1 MIESLPPFLG
11 IDRIWKPKAS
21 IFRGD
26 LPGTHAHT
34 NTREISR
41 MERYRLG
48 RRGGA
53 GHGVLGLKIG
63 LFFFGAMKAIF
74 FMAKC
79 HVIPLTPSLP
89 PTNRALK
96 DSV

>member
-1 MIESLPPFLG
+1 MIESSIPPFLG

-48 RRGGA
+48 RGEGA
-53 GHGVLGLKIG
+53 PLVWL
-63 LFFFGAMKAIF
+63 GAMLLSAASISPF
-74 FMAKC
+74 D
-79 HVIPLTPSLP
+79 L
-89 PTNRALK
+89 R
-96 DSV
+96 

>member
-1 MIESLPPFLG
+1 MIESPLPPFLG

-48 RRGGA
+48 RRRG
-53 GHGVLGLKIG
+53 LGTVSLDLKIG
-63 LFFFGAMKAIF
+63 LLFLGAMKAILF
-74 FMAKC
+74 IAKC
-79 HVIPLTPSLP
+79 QVIPLTPSS
-89 PTNRALK
+89 NK
-96 DSV
+96 

>member
-1 MIESLPPFLG
+1 MIESPLPPFLG

-48 RRGGA
+48 RRRG
-53 GHGVLGLKIG
+53 LGTVSLDLRQAYFWVPWKKS
-63 LFFFGAMKAIF
+63 FFLGW
-74 FMAKC
+74 
-79 HVIPLTPSLP
+79 
-89 PTNRALK
+89 
-96 DSV
+96 